1 MLLIYLKIVEM
12 KIPFKVSLLF
22 LISISICAGKYYDEE
37 IRMQN
42 TVMSPFSLS
51 VNLIALYFAGDE
63 RVRARIK
70 RFLHLNGTNDEIGQ
84 RVRNA
89 LNRFQQKSAVKFL
102 MLSNIYVSSRFPV
115 SASYDSLIH
124 KYLNMRALNINF
136 SQHGEISKTINRWIN
151 QCTGKNIFVPVER
164 PSDNTAF
171 LMPNFIH
178 IEADFRYPLS
188 SLILQGTFLND
199 GISKRTITMMRNR
212 HLRLKYNMI
221 PELEAEVIEMPFS
234 NSTISMMIVLPKN
247 PQELP
252 QLQRRLRDFN
262 TFHLHKQLE
271 FHYIDVSLP
280 IINEFYTNYL
290 EDHLINRRMYSIF
303 GVGTF
308 SKIAKHGSKI
318 YLDGL
323 VQTVSFKMNEE
334 GIAPRSNLNR
344 RTELN
349 DSVMTLEV
357 NHPFAFYIQDNEF
370 IYMKGYIHKMN

>member
-1 MLLIYLKIVEM
+1 M
-12 KIPFKVSLLF
+12 
-22 LISISICAGKYYDEE
+22 
-37 IRMQN
+37 
-42 TVMSPFSLS
+42 
-51 VNLIALYFAGDE
+51 
-63 RVRARIK
+63 
-70 RFLHLNGTNDEIGQ
+70 
-84 RVRNA
+84 
-89 LNRFQQKSAVKFL
+89 
-102 MLSNIYVSSRFPV
+102 
-115 SASYDSLIH
+115 
-124 KYLNMRALNINF
+124 
-136 SQHGEISKTINRWIN
+136 
-151 QCTGKNIFVPVER
+151 
-164 PSDNTAF
+164 
-171 LMPNFIH
+171 
-178 IEADFRYPLS
+178 
-188 SLILQGTFLND
+188 GTFLND